1 MQPDLDLASVVRVT
15 THLPKWIPLDDDE
28 PLALLHSKFWG
39 KSLTCEEPLREPP
52 QLGMDLD
59 DRVNLNDDLID
70 GPSIL
75 NIGIDGLPFQKIFIR
90 AEYIRIYDL
99 LDHRELSRFPNG
111 LAPAAVLTGQPGNGE
126 FPLIQQ
132 TER

>member
-1 MQPDLDLASVVRVT
+1 MLELT
-15 THLPKWIPLDDDE
+15 LCT
-28 PLALLHSKFWG
+28 G
-39 KSLTCEEPLREPP
+39 KREGKR
-52 QLGMDLD
+52 QGFGYSQIFSHCGNSANGID
-59 DRVNLNDDLID
+59 LNDDLID

-111 LAPAAVLTGQPGNGE
+111 LAPAAVLTGQPGNAVTVSS
-126 FPLIQQ
+126 P
-132 TER
+132 